1 MKPNEPPEP
10 DEPLRQVL
18 RQWAVDTP
26 LPPRFQEQVWQR
38 IAWAEAPPAATVWG
52 RFVRAIEVSLPR
64 PQVAFS
70 YLAALMVLGVAAGAW
85 AAQIKTHRL
94 AADLGWRYVQTIDPF
109 AGALHP

>member
-1 MKPNEPPEP
+1 MKPDEPAEP
-10 DEPLRQVL
+10 DEPLRQLL

-38 IAWAEAPPAATVWG
+38 IAWEAAHPAETLWTRLA
-52 RFVRAIEVSLPR
+52 RAVEVSLPR
-64 PQVAFS
+64 PKVALS

-85 AAQIKTHRL
+85 TAQIKTHRL
-94 AADLGWRYVQTIDPF
+94 EADLGWRYVRTLDPF